1 MGRTTGSGVGRRP
14 ANAVLGSKPGGGLGL
29 SVKGGLRD
37 RQREQRKRIIKMC
50 VQKLRD
56 IDDPETVLCRAV
68 LINNTFRT
76 LKTAQ
81 RAIMRNARRRVLERK
96 ESSEE
101 EDEVEEKGEKEK
113 KGEEEED
120 EEISITSPPP
130 SQPLPSLR
138 QESRPN
144 FSESELSDLSCD
156 IGCSDSSM
164 VHSLV
169 MPPLLSPHI
178 EDMTNCS
185 FYDSFGPVDLGVN
198 NQQQTEEQTNNQDQ
212 ESNVPTNLKLTMMKS
227 DLCDVISE
235 TNSNSGGNNSFSFPK
250 SEFGSCGGPSE
261 APDMLDTLLTEI
273 SQA

>member
-1 MGRTTGSGVGRRP
+1 
-14 ANAVLGSKPGGGLGL
+14 
-29 SVKGGLRD
+29 
-37 RQREQRKRIIKMC
+37 MC

-101 EDEVEEKGEKEK
+101 EEEEAEEKGEKEK
-113 KGEEEED
+113 GEEE
-120 EEISITSPPP
+120 EEISITSPP
-130 SQPLPSLR
+130 SQPLPSIC
-138 QESRPN
+138 QDSRPN
-144 FSESELSDLSCD
+144 FSESDLADLSCD
-156 IGCSDSSM
+156 IGCTDSSM

-178 EDMTNCS
+178 EDMTN
-185 FYDSFGPVDLGVN
+185 
-198 NQQQTEEQTNNQDQ
+198 QQQTDEQANQDQ

-235 TNSNSGGNNSFSFPK
+235 TNSNSGASGFSFPK
-250 SEFGSCGGPSE
+250 SDFGSCGGPSE
-261 APDMLDTLLTEI
+261 APDMFDTLLTEI

>member
-14 ANAVLGSKPGGGLGL
+14 ATAVLAGSKPGGGLGL
-29 SVKGGLRD
+29 SGKGFRD

-101 EDEVEEKGEKEK
+101 EEEEEEEKGEKE

-120 EEISITSPPP
+120 EEISITSPP
-130 SQPLPSLR
+130 SSEPLPSLR
-138 QESRPN
+138 SQDSRPN

-156 IGCSDSSM
+156 IGCSDSSL

-198 NQQQTEEQTNNQDQ
+198 NQQTEEQNNQEEQ
-212 ESNVPTNLKLTMMKS
+212 ESNIPTNLKLTMMKS

-235 TNSNSGGNNSFSFPK
+235 TNSNSGQNSFGFAK
-250 SEFGSCGGPSE
+250 SDFGSCGGASE

>member
-1 MGRTTGSGVGRRP
+1 
-14 ANAVLGSKPGGGLGL
+14 
-29 SVKGGLRD
+29 
-37 RQREQRKRIIKMC
+37 MC

-101 EDEVEEKGEKEK
+101 EEEEEKGEKEK
-113 KGEEEED
+113 GEED
-120 EEISITSPPP
+120 EEISITSPP
-130 SQPLPSLR
+130 SEPLPSLR
-138 QESRPN
+138 QDSRPS

-164 VHSLV
+164 VHSL
-169 MPPLLSPHI
+169 
-178 EDMTNCS
+178 
-185 FYDSFGPVDLGVN
+185 GPVDLGVN
-198 NQQQTEEQTNNQDQ
+198 NQQTEEQNNQDQ

-235 TNSNSGGNNSFSFPK
+235 TNSNSGTNGFSFPK
-250 SEFGSCGGPSE
+250 SEFGSSCGGVSE

>member
-1 MGRTTGSGVGRRP
+1 
-14 ANAVLGSKPGGGLGL
+14 
-29 SVKGGLRD
+29 
-37 RQREQRKRIIKMC
+37 MC

-76 LKTAQ
+76 LRT
-81 RAIMRNARRRVLERK
+81 ARRRVLERK

-101 EDEVEEKGEKEK
+101 EEEEEEEKGEKEK
-113 KGEEEED
+113 GEED
-120 EEISITSPPP
+120 EEISITSPP
-130 SQPLPSLR
+130 SEPLPSLR
-138 QESRPN
+138 QDSRPN

-185 FYDSFGPVDLGVN
+185 FYDSFGPVDL
-198 NQQQTEEQTNNQDQ
+198 
-212 ESNVPTNLKLTMMKS
+212 
-227 DLCDVISE
+227 
-235 TNSNSGGNNSFSFPK
+235 
-250 SEFGSCGGPSE
+250 
-261 APDMLDTLLTEI
+261 
-273 SQA
+273 

>member
-1 MGRTTGSGVGRRP
+1 
-14 ANAVLGSKPGGGLGL
+14 
-29 SVKGGLRD
+29 
-37 RQREQRKRIIKMC
+37 MC

-101 EDEVEEKGEKEK
+101 KD
-113 KGEEEED
+113 EEE
-120 EEISITSPPP
+120 EEISITSPPAE
-130 SQPLPSLR
+130 PLPSLR
-138 QESRPN
+138 QDSRPN

-185 FYDSFGPVDLGVN
+185 FYDSFGPVDLGMS
-198 NQQQTEEQTNNQDQ
+198 NQSADEQTNQDH
-212 ESNVPTNLKLTMMKS
+212 ESNVSTNLKLTMMKS

-235 TNSNSGGNNSFSFPK
+235 TNSNSNNTTNSASFSFPK
-250 SEFGSCGGPSE
+250 SEFTTCGGPSE

>member
-14 ANAVLGSKPGGGLGL
+14 ATAVLGSKPGGGLGL
-29 SVKGGLRD
+29 SGKGGGLRD

-81 RAIMRNARRRVLERK
+81 RAIIRNARRRVLERK

-101 EDEVEEKGEKEK
+101 EEEEKGEKEK
-113 KGEEEED
+113 GEEE
-120 EEISITSPPP
+120 EEISITSPP
-130 SQPLPSLR
+130 SEPLPSLR
-138 QESRPN
+138 QDSRPN
-144 FSESELSDLSCD
+144 FTESELSDLSCD

-198 NQQQTEEQTNNQDQ
+198 NQQTDEQTNQDQ

-235 TNSNSGGNNSFSFPK
+235 TNSNSGNNSFSFPK

>member
-1 MGRTTGSGVGRRP
+1 
-14 ANAVLGSKPGGGLGL
+14 
-29 SVKGGLRD
+29 
-37 RQREQRKRIIKMC
+37 MC

-101 EDEVEEKGEKEK
+101 EEEEAEEKGEKEK
-113 KGEEEED
+113 GEEE
-120 EEISITSPPP
+120 EEISITSPP
-130 SQPLPSLR
+130 SQPLPSIC
-138 QESRPN
+138 QDSRPN
-144 FSESELSDLSCD
+144 FSESDLTD
-156 IGCSDSSM
+156 
-164 VHSLV
+164 
-169 MPPLLSPHI
+169 LSPHI

-185 FYDSFGPVDLGVN
+185 FYDSFGPVDLGMN
-198 NQQQTEEQTNNQDQ
+198 NQQQTDEQANQDQ

-235 TNSNSGGNNSFSFPK
+235 TNSNSGANSFSFPK
-250 SEFGSCGGPSE
+250 SDFGSCGGPSE
-261 APDMLDTLLTEI
+261 APDMFDTLLTEI

>member
-1 MGRTTGSGVGRRP
+1 
-14 ANAVLGSKPGGGLGL
+14 
-29 SVKGGLRD
+29 LRD

-81 RAIMRNARRRVLERK
+81 RAIIRNARRRVLERK

-101 EDEVEEKGEKEK
+101 EEEEEEKGEKEK
-113 KGEEEED
+113 GEEE
-120 EEISITSPPP
+120 EEISITSPP
-130 SQPLPSLR
+130 SEPLPSLR
-138 QESRPN
+138 QDSRPN
-144 FSESELSDLSCD
+144 FTESELSDLSCD

-198 NQQQTEEQTNNQDQ
+198 SQQTDEQNNQDQ

-235 TNSNSGGNNSFSFPK
+235 TNSNSGTNSFGFPK
-250 SEFGSCGGPSE
+250 SEFGTCGGPSE

>member
-1 MGRTTGSGVGRRP
+1 
-14 ANAVLGSKPGGGLGL
+14 
-29 SVKGGLRD
+29 
-37 RQREQRKRIIKMC
+37 MC

-101 EDEVEEKGEKEK
+101 EEEGEKEK
-113 KGEEEED
+113 GEEE
-120 EEISITSPPP
+120 EEISITSPP
-130 SQPLPSLR
+130 SQPLPSIC
-138 QESRPN
+138 QDSRPN
-144 FSESELSDLSCD
+144 FSESDLTDLSCD
-156 IGCSDSSM
+156 IGCTDSSM

-185 FYDSFGPVDLGVN
+185 FYDSFGPVDLGIN
-198 NQQQTEEQTNNQDQ
+198 NQSADEQTNQDH
-212 ESNVPTNLKLTMMKS
+212 ESNVSTNLKLTMMKS

-235 TNSNSGGNNSFSFPK
+235 TNSNSNNTTNSASFSFPK
-250 SEFGSCGGPSE
+250 SEFTTCGGPSE

>member
-235 TNSNSGGNNSFSFPK
+235 TNSNSGNNSFSFPK

>member
-1 MGRTTGSGVGRRP
+1 
-14 ANAVLGSKPGGGLGL
+14 
-29 SVKGGLRD
+29 
-37 RQREQRKRIIKMC
+37 MC

-101 EDEVEEKGEKEK
+101 EEEEEEEKGEKEK
-113 KGEEEED
+113 GDEEED
-120 EEISITSPPP
+120 EEISITSPP
-130 SQPLPSLR
+130 SSEPLPSLR
-138 QESRPN
+138 SQDSRPN

-156 IGCSDSSM
+156 IGCSDSSL

-185 FYDSFGPVDLGVN
+185 FYDSFGPVDLGIN
-198 NQQQTEEQTNNQDQ
+198 NQSPDEQTNQDH
-212 ESNVPTNLKLTMMKS
+212 ESNVSTNLKLTMMKS

-235 TNSNSGGNNSFSFPK
+235 TNSNSNNSSNSDSFSFPK
-250 SEFGSCGGPSE
+250 SEFTTCGGPSE

>member
-1 MGRTTGSGVGRRP
+1 
-14 ANAVLGSKPGGGLGL
+14 
-29 SVKGGLRD
+29 
-37 RQREQRKRIIKMC
+37 MC

-76 LKTAQ
+76 LKTAH

-101 EDEVEEKGEKEK
+101 EEEEAEEKGEKEK
-113 KGEEEED
+113 GEEE
-120 EEISITSPPP
+120 EEISITSPP
-130 SQPLPSLR
+130 SQPLPSIC
-138 QESRPN
+138 QDSRPN
-144 FSESELSDLSCD
+144 FSESDLTDLSCD
-156 IGCSDSSM
+156 IGCTDSSM

-185 FYDSFGPVDLGVN
+185 FYDSFGPVDLGIN
-198 NQQQTEEQTNNQDQ
+198 NQQTDEQNNQDQ

-235 TNSNSGGNNSFSFPK
+235 TNSNSGTNGFSFPK
-250 SEFGSCGGPSE
+250 SEFGSSCGGVSE

>member
-1 MGRTTGSGVGRRP
+1 
-14 ANAVLGSKPGGGLGL
+14 
-29 SVKGGLRD
+29 
-37 RQREQRKRIIKMC
+37 MC

-81 RAIMRNARRRVLERK
+81 RAIIRNARRRVLERK

-101 EDEVEEKGEKEK
+101 EEEEEEKGEKEK
-113 KGEEEED
+113 GEED
-120 EEISITSPPP
+120 EEISITSPP
-130 SQPLPSLR
+130 SEPLPSLR
-138 QESRPN
+138 QDSRPN

-185 FYDSFGPVDLGVN
+185 FYDTFGPVDLGR
-198 NQQQTEEQTNNQDQ
+198 QEADTAAFPE

-227 DLCDVISE
+227 DLCDVIGE
-235 TNSNSGGNNSFSFPK
+235 ANSNSTPGFTFPK
-250 SEFGSCGGPSE
+250 TEFGPCGGQTDSE
-261 APDMLDTLLTEI
+261 GAL
-273 SQA
+273 

>member
-1 MGRTTGSGVGRRP
+1 
-14 ANAVLGSKPGGGLGL
+14 
-29 SVKGGLRD
+29 
-37 RQREQRKRIIKMC
+37 MC

-101 EDEVEEKGEKEK
+101 EEEEAEEKGEKEK
-113 KGEEEED
+113 GEEE
-120 EEISITSPPP
+120 EEISITSPP
-130 SQPLPSLR
+130 SQPLPSIC
-138 QESRPN
+138 QDSRPN
-144 FSESELSDLSCD
+144 FSESDLTDLSCD
-156 IGCSDSSM
+156 IGCTDSSM
-164 VHSLV
+164 VHSFV

-185 FYDSFGPVDLGVN
+185 FYDSFGPVDLGMN
-198 NQQQTEEQTNNQDQ
+198 NQQQ

-235 TNSNSGGNNSFSFPK
+235 TNSNSDNTTNSASFSFPK
-250 SEFGSCGGPSE
+250 SEFTTCGGPSE

-273 SQA
+273 S

>member
-1 MGRTTGSGVGRRP
+1 MGRTAGSAVARRTGG
-14 ANAVLGSKPGGGLGL
+14 AGGLA
-29 SVKGGLRD
+29 RD
-37 RQREQRKRIIKMC
+37 RTREQRKRIIKMC

-81 RAIMRNARRRVLERK
+81 RALLRSARRRLERQ

-101 EDEVEEKGEKEK
+101 EEGEGEREEAEVELPAP
-113 KGEEEED
+113 D
-120 EEISITSPPP
+120 
-130 SQPLPSLR
+130 PLPSLR
-138 QESRPN
+138 QEAAAG
-144 FSESELSDLSCD
+144 FTELGDMSCD
-156 IGCSDSSM
+156 LGCSDTTM

-185 FYDSFGPVDLGVN
+185 FYDTFGPVDLGR
-198 NQQQTEEQTNNQDQ
+198 QEADTAAFPE

-227 DLCDVISE
+227 DLCDVIGE
-235 TNSNSGGNNSFSFPK
+235 ANSNSSPGFTFPK
-250 SEFGSCGGPSE
+250 TEFGPCGGQTDSE
-261 APDMLDTLLTEI
+261 GALLDTLLTEI
-273 SQA
+273 GQEA

>member
-1 MGRTTGSGVGRRP
+1 
-14 ANAVLGSKPGGGLGL
+14 
-29 SVKGGLRD
+29 
-37 RQREQRKRIIKMC
+37 MC

-81 RAIMRNARRRVLERK
+81 RAIMRNARRRLERQ

-101 EDEVEEKGEKEK
+101 EEGEGEREEAEVELPAP
-113 KGEEEED
+113 D
-120 EEISITSPPP
+120 
-130 SQPLPSLR
+130 PLPSLR
-138 QESRPN
+138 QEAAAG
-144 FSESELSDLSCD
+144 FTELGDMSCD
-156 IGCSDSSM
+156 LGCSDTTM

-185 FYDSFGPVDLGVN
+185 FYDTFGPVDLGVN
-198 NQQQTEEQTNNQDQ
+198 NQQTDEQNNQDQ

-235 TNSNSGGNNSFSFPK
+235 TNSNSGTNGFSFPK
-250 SEFGSCGGPSE
+250 SEFGSSCGGVSE

>member
-1 MGRTTGSGVGRRP
+1 MKL
-14 ANAVLGSKPGGGLGL
+14 VLNPQFL
-29 SVKGGLRD
+29 
-37 RQREQRKRIIKMC
+37 
-50 VQKLRD
+50 QKLRD

-101 EDEVEEKGEKEK
+101 EEEVEEKGEKEK

-120 EEISITSPPP
+120 EEISITSPP

-138 QESRPN
+138 QDSRPN

-185 FYDSFGPVDLGVN
+185 FYDSFGPVDLGAN
-198 NQQQTEEQTNNQDQ
+198 SQQQTEEQQTNQDQ

-235 TNSNSGGNNSFSFPK
+235 TNSNSGNNSFSFPK

-261 APDMLDTLLTEI
+261 APDNMLDTLLTEI